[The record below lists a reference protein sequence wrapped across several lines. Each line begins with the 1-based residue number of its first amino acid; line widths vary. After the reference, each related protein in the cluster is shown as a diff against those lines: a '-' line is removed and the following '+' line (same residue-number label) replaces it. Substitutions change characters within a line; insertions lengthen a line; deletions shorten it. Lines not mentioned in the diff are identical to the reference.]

1 MRRDLAFFVPRGT
14 THAQVEQALTG
25 TAGELLRSIEL
36 FDVYEGPG
44 TPDGMKSLAYALQF
58 QHAERTLTEAE
69 VTDLQSRMVT
79 AVTQGCGGQ
88 LRERS

>member
-1 MRRDLAFFVPRGT
+1 
-14 THAQVEQALTG
+14 
-25 TAGELLRSIEL
+25 
-36 FDVYEGPG
+36 
-44 TPDGMKSLAYALQF
+44 MKSLAYALQF